1 MQAFHIRRNS
11 LQRERL
17 KINADSESL
26 ATAAETANTEIDPS
40 LPLVNPA
47 LDPRDEAVFLLTTAA
62 EVEHALMV
70 QYLYAAYSIRVDSIP
85 GMQEIQDQLLQIAR
99 EEMGHLITVQNLL
112 QVLGGPLNFKRAHSP
127 YASDI
132 YPFRFKLQPMSLHS
146 LAKYVIA
153 ESPAVLPSDM
163 SEADRQLIV
172 ETIEKQ
178 AQTDN
183 DSIRLQHV
191 GPIFAR
197 LLWLF
202 KEGSDRIQDRD
213 FVLDNA
219 RKRARYEDWGYDPK
233 PAAGGD
239 RLVVVSLEGN
249 SAAELRTQSIK
260 AIEEIAEQ
268 GEGYELPAGEA
279 GSHFERFFRVYK
291 RVKDISMGGSLPF
304 TWPLPVNPN
313 TSLPQSGK
321 KASMEKMIEMVNEA
335 HAAQGRITNPRSRRW
350 AQLFNLRYRLL
361 LSLLN
366 HFLRIGTPVYEE
378 AGDNIGD
385 RTPRGLLLLWT
396 FNEMRRIRKIALR
409 LVRLK
414 KDDEGMINAG
424 PPFELPYSLDLPEH
438 EPSRWRSHLS
448 VVKAAGR
455 IIDELRQAGQPD
467 EDSLF
472 LTDLARLDAAMIP
485 VLSSLTESGRIP
497 AGALPMEFQKVVHIL
512 EEAVRG
518 FTIGKHM
525 NFWDRKLR
533 DEFIDYPFGSP
544 IIKRKA
550 DGTFDP
556 DASRLLQITAH
567 DASFR
572 MPQHRPPI
580 PQNRLTYM
588 HDWVKSGCPHNNQ
601 VGIERERDDPL
612 DDNVDPTPPPVN
624 PNGQLSFAAD
634 IKPLFRDEPDR
645 SVMLVF
651 GLDLHDHTQ
660 VSESADRIL
669 SRLEDGSMPCDGAW
683 PPQRIAKFTEWIAD
697 GKLP

>member
-1 MQAFHIRRNS
+1 MQAFRIRQSS

-17 KINADSESL
+17 KLDAGSESFV
-26 ATAAETANTEIDPS
+26 TAAETTQVESDPS
-40 LPLVNPA
+40 QALADPA
-47 LDPRDEAVFLLTTAA
+47 LDPRDEAVFLLTAAA

-85 GMQEIQDQLLQIAR
+85 GLQEVQEQLLQIAR

-112 QVLGGPLNFKRAHSP
+112 QVLGGPLNFKREHSP
-127 YASDI
+127 YASEI
-132 YPFRFKLQPMSLHS
+132 YPFRFKLQPMTLHS

-183 DSIRLQHV
+183 DSIPLQHV

-202 KEGSDRIQDRD
+202 QEGSDRIQDRD
-213 FVLDNA
+213 FVLDDA
-219 RKRARYEDWGYDPK
+219 TKRARYEDWGYDPK
-233 PAAGGD
+233 PAGGGD
-239 RLVVVSLEGN
+239 RLVVDSLEGN

-268 GEGYELPAGEA
+268 GEGYELPASEA
-279 GSHFERFFRVYK
+279 GSHFERFFRIYK
-291 RVKDISMGGSLPF
+291 RVNDISMGGSLPF
-304 TWPLPVNPN
+304 AWPMPVNPN
-313 TSLPQSGK
+313 TSRPQSDK
-321 KASMEKMIEMVNEA
+321 TPSMEKMVEMVTEA
-335 HAAQGRITNPRSRRW
+335 HAAQGRINNLRARRW
-350 AQLFNLRYRLL
+350 AQLFNLRYRML

-366 HFLRIGTPVYEE
+366 HFLRIGTPVYQE
-378 AGDNIGD
+378 AGASVGD

-414 KDDEGMINAG
+414 KDDEGTINAG

-438 EPSRWRSHLS
+438 ESSRWRTHLS

-467 EDSLF
+467 ENSLF

-485 VLSSLTESGRIP
+485 VLSSLVESGTIP
-497 AGALPMEFQKVVHIL
+497 DGALPKEFQKVVHIL

-533 DEFIDYPFGSP
+533 DEFIDNPFGSP
-544 IIKRKA
+544 IIKRNP

-556 DASRLLQITAH
+556 DASRLLQITAQ

-572 MPQHRPPI
+572 MPLHRPPI

-612 DDNVDPTPPPVN
+612 DDSLDPTPPPVN
-624 PNGQLSFAAD
+624 PSVQLSFAAD
-634 IKPLFRDEPDR
+634 IKSLFRDSPDR

-651 GLDLHDHTQ
+651 GLDLHDHAQ
-660 VSESADRIL
+660 VRENADRIL

-683 PPQRIAKFTEWIAD
+683 PPERIAKFKEWIAD